1 MSSLYLFFFIAI
13 LVRVHANNYEIQ
25 KLTIDFF
32 ERKFIRQVTVFACWD
47 NHEQVNFYHHST
59 VSKLKLTYIPIPSDA
74 LDMRRLL
81 TVNYYTLGIILN
93 LDCRYSDSVL
103 SEFSRQQLPY
113 NQSYHWLLVTKLDTP
128 PITMLHDLPLTIDT
142 EMSVA
147 VKSGLDYIL
156 YDVYN
161 PSYRHG
167 GILNVTYMGKWNQ
180 YSGLDIKLTQ
190 YKYQR
195 RANLEGLSI
204 NVSLVLLHEPTP
216 DVTTYMT
223 NPINRH
229 LDTMHRYNYALI
241 RNLQDYY
248 NFTIHL
254 KLTNSWGYLING
266 SYNGMVGDLIAG
278 IADIGGSP
286 IMFKNERLKVSEFT
300 VQTYM
305 AKGCFIFRHPKKR
318 TVHNGFLKPF
328 KKEVWYFTIIMAVL
342 SWILL
347 WLTARVEIHFRDHP
361 PLNTLYSHTGSETA
375 LITLAAAC
383 QQGLSGGPQLYS
395 GRLVFLSLFL
405 WTLLLYQ
412 YYSAS
417 IVGSLLA
424 EPPRYIKTLQDLL
437 DSDMPVGLEDI
448 AYTRNHFAT
457 TTDPIALELYRRK
470 VAPGKGRKYAAYFN
484 VTEGLRRVQKGNFA
498 YHTDVDSAYKF
509 ITDEFTE
516 DEICDLVE
524 ITLFPAPHLG
534 TVTSKHSPFKKMVTY
549 GLRQI
554 IEHGIGERIKH
565 VWRYRQP
572 LCPASYKLK
581 PVQIPVEEFIPAL
594 FLLLFGAIG
603 AATVFFI
610 EYFVK
615 QGIPCSWIIG

>member
-1 MSSLYLFFFIAI
+1 MII
-13 LVRVHANNYEIQ
+13 VRLI
-25 KLTIDFF
+25 K
-32 ERKFIRQVTVFACWD
+32 QVD
-47 NHEQVNFYHHST
+47 FYHHST
-59 VSKLKLTYIPIPSDA
+59 VSKLKLSYIPIPSNA

-81 TVNYYTLGIILN
+81 TVNYYALGIVLN
-93 LDCRYSDSVL
+93 LDCPYSDSVL
-103 SEFSRQQLPY
+103 AEFSKQQLSY
-113 NQSYHWLLVTKLDTP
+113 NQSYHWLLVTKLETP
-128 PITMLHDLPLTIDT
+128 PTTTLQDLQLTIDT
-142 EMSVA
+142 EMTVA
-147 VKSGLDYIL
+147 VKNELNYIL

-180 YSGLDIKLTQ
+180 YSGLDITLTQ

-195 RANLEGLSI
+195 RANLKGLSI
-204 NVSLVLLHEPTP
+204 NVSLALLHEPTP
-216 DVTTYMT
+216 DFETYMT

-241 RNLQDYY
+241 RNLRDYY

-254 KLTNSWGYLING
+254 KLTDSWGYLING
-266 SYNGMVGDLIAG
+266 TYNGMMGDLIAG

-286 IMFKNERLKVSEFT
+286 LMFKKERIEVSEFT

-305 AKGCFIFRHPKKR
+305 AKACFILRHPKKR
-318 TVHNGFLKPF
+318 SVRNGFLKPF
-328 KKEVWYFTIIMAVL
+328 REEVWYFTIIIAVL

-347 WLTARVEIHFRDHP
+347 WLTANVEIHFRDNP
-361 PLNTLYSHTGSETA
+361 PLNTLHSYPGSETA
-375 LITLAAAC
+375 LITVAAVC
-383 QQGLSGGPQLYS
+383 QQGLSDGPQLYS

-437 DSDMPVGLEDI
+437 DSDMPVGIEDI

-457 TTDPIALELYRRK
+457 TTDLIALELHRRK
-470 VAPGKGRKYAAYFN
+470 IAPGQGRKHAAYFN

-498 YHTDVDSAYKF
+498 YHTDIDSAYKF

-516 DEICDLVE
+516 DEICDLVQ

-554 IEHGIGERIKH
+554 IEHGMGERLKH
-565 VWRYRQP
+565 LWQYSRPR
-572 LCPASYKLK
+572 CPASHSLK
-581 PVQIPVEEFIPAL
+581 PVQISVGEFLPAL

-603 AATVFFI
+603 AATVYFM

-615 QGIPCSWIIG
+615 HLEFHIVGLLHKLCKNHNEL